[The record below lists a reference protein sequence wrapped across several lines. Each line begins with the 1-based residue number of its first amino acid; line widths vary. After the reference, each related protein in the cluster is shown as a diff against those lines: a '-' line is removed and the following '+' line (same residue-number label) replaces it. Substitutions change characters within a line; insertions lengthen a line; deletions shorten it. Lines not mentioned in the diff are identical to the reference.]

1 MGTVTSCSERASTCE
16 GSARGDSRE
25 GRVGASRARSL
36 ESQKISRNRERIQ
49 RDGPE
54 VSYIGLLFNL
64 LNSKIKK
71 RRKLEVDS
79 ESKSQPVISN
89 NDLEIN
95 QVKDGDDQVMHEV
108 IKDSAG
114 NAFKMED
121 DFADYTEAE

>member
-1 MGTVTSCSERASTCE
+1 M
-16 GSARGDSRE
+16 
-25 GRVGASRARSL
+25 
-36 ESQKISRNRERIQ
+36 
-49 RDGPE
+49 
-54 VSYIGLLFNL
+54 
-64 LNSKIKK
+64 IKK

-95 QVKDGDDQVMHEV
+95 QSKDGDDQVMHEV

-121 DFADYTEAE
+121 DFAEYTEAE

>member
-1 MGTVTSCSERASTCE
+1 MGAVTSCSERASTCE

-25 GRVGASRARSL
+25 GRASASRAQSS
-36 ESQKISRNRERIQ
+36 ESQKISRIRERIQ

-71 RRKLEVDS
+71 RRKLEVES

-89 NDLEIN
+89 NNLEVN
-95 QVKDGDDQVMHEV
+95 QSKDGEDQVMHEV

>member
-1 MGTVTSCSERASTCE
+1 MGTVTSCSKRASTCE
-16 GSARGDSRE
+16 GPARWDSRE
-25 GRVGASRARSL
+25 GRASASRARSS
-36 ESQKISRNRERIQ
+36 ESQKISRIRERIQ

-95 QVKDGDDQVMHEV
+95 QSKDGEDQVMHEV